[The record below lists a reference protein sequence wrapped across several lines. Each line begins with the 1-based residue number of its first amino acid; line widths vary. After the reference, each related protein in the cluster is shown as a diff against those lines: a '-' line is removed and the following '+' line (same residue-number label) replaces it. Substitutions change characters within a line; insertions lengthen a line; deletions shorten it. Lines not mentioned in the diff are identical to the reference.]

1 MIPLDISEFELVQT
15 LPRAMGLLKKQNKTK
30 QRQQKTAVRV
40 DSVQESTS

>member
-30 QRQQKTAVRV
+30 QNSDNKRQLL
-40 DSVQESTS
+40 E

>member
-15 LPRAMGLLKKQNKTK
+15 LPRAMGLL
-30 QRQQKTAVRV
+30 RVRV